1 EVIMQFSGRRR
12 KLTVHPQNELY
23 GHCLQLYAQPPLENI
38 SLSEFETFAVERLKL
53 LKTVENL
60 GVSYVKMSEQY
71 MKKLHTE
78 ISSLNFPYR
87 TELDESTSNKNQVGL
102 TEYEKRRKDHISHF
116 ILRLA
121 YCQTED
127 LRRWFIQ
134 QEMDLFRHR
143 FSDLPSKYK
152 TEFLHRNNLKYDTIS
167 VEEKKNLK
175 DQLINSSYGIS
186 GITVVEQD
194 FYKVPFQDALDLV
207 RTRKVFLQG
216 GYAYIPHQDIVTIVL
231 NDFRTRLS
239 KALAYRQVMGA
250 ERSKGNYDTTSLLLD
265 AGGTAVPSM
274 LFFMLP
280 FVHKNTKAATKSLE
294 VKYLM
299 LDNNFQITNATLTHL
314 NGNECTLFK
323 KPVGDTKVTFDGSL
337 TAQEV
342 VMELDYGSL
351 GYKAFFRL
359 LTARSL
365 PAVQSDERLQ
375 PLLNHLSHAYVGQD
389 YSIQKN
395 IGKISLEQIDP
406 LSAKAFPLCMRQLH
420 KALRENH
427 HLRHGGRMQYGL
439 FLKGIGLTLEQA
451 LQFWRSEF
459 VRGKVDADKFD
470 KAYAYSIRHMFGKE
484 GKRTDYTPYSCMKV
498 ILSNPPSQGD
508 YHGCPFRHSDPEL
521 LKQKLQS
528 YKLSPSGIVQIL
540 DLVKGMHYQLA
551 CQKYFELTH
560 NIEDAGFSLNHPNQY
575 FLESQKLLG
584 GGREIKKEVEMP
596 QKVQENTAT
605 NGVQPQPN
613 TTQALEEMGDLDSY
627 FQDE

>member
-1 EVIMQFSGRRR
+1 MQFTRR
-12 KLTVHPQNELY
+12 KKVIGNSQTELY
-23 GHCLQLYAQPPLENI
+23 GHCLQFYGQPPVENI

-60 GVSYVKMSEQY
+60 GVSYVKTSEQY
-71 MKKLHTE
+71 KKKMETE

-87 TELDESTSNKNQVGL
+87 TEVDERKPQTGP

-134 QEMDLFRHR
+134 QEMDLFRYR
-143 FSDLPSKYK
+143 FTDLPPKFKSD
-152 TEFLHRNNLKYDTIS
+152 FLHRNNLHYDTIS
-167 VEEKKNLK
+167 SEEKENLMDK
-175 DQLINSSYGIS
+175 LVHSTFTVS
-186 GITVVEQD
+186 GTTVVEQD

-207 RTRKVFLQG
+207 RTRKVFLKG

-239 KALAYRQVMGA
+239 KALA
-250 ERSKGNYDTTSLLLD
+250 
-265 AGGTAVPSM
+265 
-274 LFFMLP
+274 
-280 FVHKNTKAATKSLE
+280 
-294 VKYLM
+294 
-299 LDNNFQITNATLTHL
+299 
-314 NGNECTLFK
+314 
-323 KPVGDTKVTFDGSL
+323 
-337 TAQEV
+337 
-342 VMELDYGSL
+342 
-351 GYKAFFRL
+351 

-375 PLLNHLSHAYVGQD
+375 PLLSHLSHAYVGQD

-395 IGKISLEQIDP
+395 VGKISLEQIDP
-406 LSAKAFPLCMRQLH
+406 LSAKSFPLCMRQLH

-439 FLKGIGLTLEQA
+439 FLKGIGLTLDQA
-451 LQFWRSEF
+451 LQFWRAEF
-459 VRGKVDADKFD
+459 VKGKVDADKFD
-470 KAYAYSIRHMFGKE
+470 KAYAYSVRHMFGKE

-528 YKLSPSGIVQIL
+528 YKISPAGINQIL
-540 DLVKGMHYQLA
+540 ELVKGMHYQLA

-560 NIEDAGFSLNHPNQY
+560 GIEDSGFSLNHPNQY
-575 FLESQKLLG
+575 FVESQRLLTG
-584 GGREIKKEVEMP
+584 GKEVKREADP
-596 QKVQENTAT
+596 LRGGQGVPANKAPDAPLDKPANPAQTAAEIT
-605 NGVQPQPN
+605 
-613 TTQALEEMGDLDSY
+613 EDLDSL
-627 FQDE
+627 FQDD

>member
-1 EVIMQFSGRRR
+1 MQFSGRRR
-12 KLTVHPQNELY
+12 KLAVHPQNELY
-23 GHCLQLYAQPPLENI
+23 GHCLQLYVQPPLENV

-60 GVSYVKMSEQY
+60 GVSYVKSSEQY
-71 MKKLHTE
+71 SKKLYTE
-78 ISSLNFPYR
+78 ISNLNFPCK
-87 TELDESTSNKNQVGL
+87 TEVDESSLNKNQVGP
-102 TEYEKRRKDHISHF
+102 TELEKRRKDHISHF

-134 QEMDLFRHR
+134 QEMDLFRYR

-167 VEEKKNLK
+167 AEEKMNLK
-175 DQLINSSYGIS
+175 DQLINSSFGFS
-186 GITVVEQD
+186 GITVAEQD

-207 RTRKVFLQG
+207 RTRKVFLRG
-216 GYAYIPHQDIVTIVL
+216 GYAYIPHQEIVAIVL

-239 KALAYRQVMGA
+239 KALA
-250 ERSKGNYDTTSLLLD
+250 
-265 AGGTAVPSM
+265 
-274 LFFMLP
+274 
-280 FVHKNTKAATKSLE
+280 
-294 VKYLM
+294 
-299 LDNNFQITNATLTHL
+299 
-314 NGNECTLFK
+314 
-323 KPVGDTKVTFDGSL
+323 
-337 TAQEV
+337 
-342 VMELDYGSL
+342 
-351 GYKAFFRL
+351 

-406 LSAKAFPLCMRQLH
+406 LSAKSFPLCMRQLH
-420 KALRENH
+420 KALREHH

-459 VRGKVDADKFD
+459 IRGKVDTDKFD

-540 DLVKGMHYQLA
+540 ELVKGMHYQLA
-551 CQKYFELTH
+551 CQKYYELTH

-575 FLESQKLLG
+575 FMESQKLLG

-596 QKVQENTAT
+596 QKVQENTASNGT
-605 NGVQPQPN
+605 GVQRQPN
-613 TTQALEEMGDLDSY
+613 TKQALEEMGDLDSY
-627 FQDE
+627 FVDE